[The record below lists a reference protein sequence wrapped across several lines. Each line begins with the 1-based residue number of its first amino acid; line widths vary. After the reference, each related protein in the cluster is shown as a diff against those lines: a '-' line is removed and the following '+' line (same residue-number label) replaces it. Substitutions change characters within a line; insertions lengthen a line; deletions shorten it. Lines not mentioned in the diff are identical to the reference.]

1 MALNP
6 DYAGRTYPPS
16 RPYEVGVEKIREFA
30 TAIGDDNPA
39 YHDLDAARALGH
51 PSLVAPPTFVVGIAF
66 AATDV
71 ALKDPGLGLDFSR
84 VVHGDQR
91 FSYLRPVVAGDRL
104 QVTTTLESVRSVA
117 GNDMVTARGEVTD
130 ATGELVVTTWSTL
143 VARGT
148 A

>member
-6 DYAGRTYPPS
+6 GYAGRTYPPS
-16 RPYEVGVEKIREFA
+16 PPYEVGVEKIREFA
-30 TAIGDDNPA
+30 TAIGDDHPA

-51 PSLVAPPTFVVGIAF
+51 DSLVAPPTFVFSIAF
-66 AATDV
+66 AATRV
-71 ALKDPGLGLDFSR
+71 AVADPGLGLDYSR

-91 FSYLRPVVAGDRL
+91 FAFVRPVVAGDRL

-117 GNDMVTARGEVTD
+117 GNDMVTARSEVTD
-130 ATGELVVTTWSTL
+130 ESGELVVTTWSTL

-148 A
+148 G